1 MSKCRKIIAV
11 IALLLA
17 VILALPLYMGISA
30 GMLMPT
36 VCFDAENL
44 TGEVTNGASGY
55 LYGIAEDGVP
65 SHNMVESLDVSSVSA
80 KTQGGLQH
88 PIGEVGDVAP
98 SLLRTGH
105 CDYIVVYLQD
115 MFSTWYYADADI
127 TEMKKNGTYNW
138 KEFLTK
144 NYFPLVEKSITEMAD
159 TEYADKL
166 VYCIFNECDN
176 GVWFGEWTTDGE
188 NGWHD
193 WNEQGQKNF
202 YEAWKMTYDYVKSL
216 DPDAII
222 GGPGNYEYSSWK
234 TDAFLKFTSENNC
247 TPEVIIYHEL
257 GDRSIYDWE
266 VNVKDLY
273 AIEEKYGIDTDTP
286 IIITEYGRMQDNGNP
301 CTMLKYIV
309 RTENTKVYSNQ
320 AYWLFA
326 DNLCSTCADYNT
338 PNSAWWVYRWY
349 TSMQGQTMKSEIHD
363 ILHADLGKAVKE
375 KRELRYQQFMGLG
388 TITDEKDKIE
398 ILVSGAD
405 YKGRVVAENLAD
417 TALYGKNVEIKID
430 AITYQ
435 GILGKVY
442 EPETVK
448 IYSEKCS
455 KNLSVTLDM
464 DDDTAYRITVTPAEN
479 AQEFKND
486 NLWVRYEAEHGT
498 LLGDAYTYD
507 SAYATTG
514 EEMGMVGG
522 MEKDGDGVEITI
534 NIPEDDKYQFCF
546 IYGKANDGATAADRV
561 NAEAYFSYDGNK
573 ENVMFL
579 SNTIRSEITD
589 TCYNA
594 FHLEKGEH
602 TLKFTHKEGTFVLDS
617 VLVRRVEEREFVYIE
632 KDDDRANSYLAIARD
647 DGYYKL
653 TTSVDGAYNIDGAE
667 VNISNGEAYVYLRRG
682 LNYIGTPENAVIS
695 IFALHED
702 RIGSDWVNAS
712 EKRIIFSASEISISD
727 GAEFIAQDAYGHI
740 EGITS
745 DGGKAEFRIN
755 APEKGTYKLTV
766 VYSNNR
772 ENGVHSYN
780 VDLVEDFITISV
792 NGEKSENLY
801 CRNTYSY
808 DTNTSVTTNIVLAE
822 GENIITFSNDGANK
836 FNDGVTY
843 APNIYS
849 ATIAPVIA

>member
-1 MSKCRKIIAV
+1 MSKCRKIIV
-11 IALLLA
+11 IISLVLA
-17 VILALPLYMGISA
+17 VIIALPLYMGISA

-36 VCFDAENL
+36 VRFDAENL

-115 MFSTWYYADADI
+115 MFSTWYYEDANI

-138 KEFLTK
+138 KTFLTST
-144 NYFPLVEKSITEMAD
+144 YFPLVEQSINEMKD
-159 TEYADKL
+159 SEYADKL

-176 GVWFGEWTTDGE
+176 GVWFGEWVTDGE
-188 NGWHD
+188 NGWND
-193 WNEQGQKNF
+193 FNEQGRKNF
-202 YEAWKMTYDYVKSL
+202 YQAWKMTYDYVKSL
-216 DPDAII
+216 VPDALI
-222 GGPGNYEYSSWK
+222 GGPGNFEYSSWK
-234 TDAFLKFTSENNC
+234 TDEFLKFTSENNC

-266 VNVKDLY
+266 ANVKDLY
-273 AIEEKYGIDTDTP
+273 SIEEKYGISTDTP
-286 IIITEYGRMQDNGNP
+286 IIVTEYGRMQDNGNP

-349 TSMQGQTMKSEIHD
+349 TSMQGQTMASEIKD
-363 ILHADLGKAVKE
+363 ILHSDLGKAVKE

-388 TITDEKDKIE
+388 TITDEKDKLD

-405 YKGRVVAENLAD
+405 YKGRVLVENLEN
-417 TALYGKNVEIKID
+417 TTLYGKNVEIRID
-430 AITYQ
+430 AVTYQ

-448 IYSEKCS
+448 IYSEKCG

-464 DDDTAYRITVTPAEN
+464 DDDTAYRITVTHAGEVD
-479 AQEFKND
+479 EFANN

-498 LLGDAYTYD
+498 LTGDAYTYD

-514 EEMGMVGG
+514 EQSGMVGG
-522 MEKDGDGVEITI
+522 MEKEGDGVEMTI
-534 NIPEDDKYQFCF
+534 NVPDDGKYQLKI
-546 IYGKANDGATAADRV
+546 IYGNSNDGPTSADRT
-561 NAEAYFSYDGNK
+561 FSESVFSIDG
-573 ENVMFL
+573 EETVL
-579 SNTIRSEITD
+579 SFPNTIRSEITSTYD
-589 TCYNA
+589 
-594 FHLEKGEH
+594 LETEFTKGEH
-602 TLKFTHKEGTFVLDS
+602 TLKFSHKKGTIVLDS
-617 VLVRRVEEREFVYIE
+617 VLVRKSEERVSVYFE
-632 KDDDRANSYLAIARD
+632 EDDDRENSYLAVAPD
-647 DGYYKL
+647 DGYFHIF
-653 TTSVDGAYNIDGAE
+653 SSADGAVNIDGAR
-667 VNISNGEAYVYLRRG
+667 VDRLNGDGIVYLRRG
-682 LNYIGTPENAVIS
+682 INYIEMPEKLLHNIFVTDNKAESIILETEDAV
-695 IFALHED
+695 LT
-702 RIGSDWVNAS
+702 
-712 EKRIIFSASEISISD
+712 D
-727 GAEFIAQDAYGHI
+727 GAEIKKNDTL
-740 EGITS
+740 GINYITGIS
-745 DGGKAEFRIN
+745 SESGKAEYKIN
-755 APEKGTYKLTV
+755 VPEKGTYKLTIA
-766 VYSNNR
+766 YSNNR

-792 NGEKSENLY
+792 NSEKSENLY
-801 CRNTYSY
+801 CRNTYSHDSY
-808 DTNTSVTTNIVLAE
+808 TTVTTNITLE
-822 GENIITFSNDGANK
+822 KGENILTFSNDGANK
-836 FNDGVTY
+836 FNNGQTFAPDIATVTVN
-843 APNIYS
+843 A
-849 ATIAPVIA
+849 AKQ

>member
-1 MSKCRKIIAV
+1 MSKCRKVIAISSLVLAIIIA
-11 IALLLA
+11 I
-17 VILALPLYMGISA
+17 PLYMGISA
-30 GMLMPT
+30 GLLMPT
-36 VCFDAENL
+36 VRFDAENL

-115 MFSTWYYADADI
+115 MFSTWYYEDANI
-127 TEMKKNGTYNW
+127 TEMKKNGTYDW
-138 KEFLTK
+138 KKFLTET
-144 NYFPLVEKSITEMAD
+144 YFPLVEQSINEMKTA
-159 TEYADKL
+159 EYADKL

-216 DPDAII
+216 VPDALI
-222 GGPGNYEYSSWK
+222 GGPGYYEYSSWK
-234 TDAFLKFTSENNC
+234 TDEFLKFTTENNC

-266 VNVKDLY
+266 ANVEDLY
-273 AIEEKYGIDTDTP
+273 SIEEKYGISTDTP
-286 IIITEYGRMQDNGNP
+286 VIITEYGRMQDNGNP

-349 TSMQGQTMKSEIHD
+349 TSMQGQTMKSEIKD
-363 ILHADLGKAVKE
+363 ILHSDLGKAVKE

-388 TITDEKDKIE
+388 TITDEKYKLD

-405 YKGRVVAENLAD
+405 YKGRVLVENLEN
-417 TALYGKNVEIKID
+417 TALYGKNVKIKIE
-430 AITYQ
+430 AVTYQ

-448 IYSEKCS
+448 IYSEKCG

-464 DDDTAYRITVTPAEN
+464 NDDTAYRITVTPAEEVD
-479 AQEFKND
+479 EFENN

-498 LLGDAYTYD
+498 LTGDAYTYD

-514 EEMGMVGG
+514 EVNGMVGG
-522 MEKDGDGVEITI
+522 MEKEGDGVEMTITV
-534 NIPEDDKYQFCF
+534 PEDGRYQFRI
-546 IYGKANDGATAADRV
+546 IYGKANDGSTSADRV
-561 NAEAYFSYDGNK
+561 NAEAYFSYDNT
-573 ENVMFL
+573 ENMISL
-579 SNTIRSEITD
+579 DNTIRSEITSTYD
-589 TCYNA
+589 
-594 FHLEKGEH
+594 FGLGLEKGEH
-602 TLKFTHKEGTFVLDS
+602 TLKFAHKKGTFVLDS
-617 VLVRRVEEREFVYIE
+617 VLMRKVEFPESVYTE
-632 KDDDRANSYLAIARD
+632 KDDDRENSYLAVVHK

-653 TTSVDGAYNIDGAE
+653 TVSSDGLFSIDGAE
-667 VNISNGEAYVYLRRG
+667 VSISNGEAFVYLRNG
-682 LNYIGTPENAVIS
+682 LNYIGTPENTVINISADYNITIQPEWIEVSEAVV
-695 IFALHED
+695 F
-702 RIGSDWVNAS
+702 
-712 EKRIIFSASEISISD
+712 D
-727 GAEFIAQDAYGHI
+727 GAEIVPSGFDYIT
-740 EGITS
+740 GIS
-745 DGGKAEFRIN
+745 SEGGKAEYKIN
-755 APEKGTYKLTV
+755 APEKGTYKLTIS
-766 VYSNNR
+766 YSNNR

-792 NGEKSENLY
+792 NGVKSENLY
-801 CRNTYSY
+801 CRNTYSH
-808 DTNTSVTTNIVLAE
+808 DTYTTVTTNIELE
-822 GENIITFSNDGANK
+822 KGENILTFSNDGANK
-836 FNDGVTY
+836 FNDGITY
-843 APNIYS
+843 APDISSILVTS
-849 ATIAPVIA
+849 AMLK

>member
-11 IALLLA
+11 IVIILA
-17 VILALPLYMGISA
+17 VIIALPLYMGISA
-30 GMLMPT
+30 GMFMPT
-36 VCFDAENL
+36 VRFDAENL

-88 PIGEVGDVAP
+88 PIGEVGDAAP

-115 MFSTWYYADADI
+115 MFSTWYYADGDI
-127 TEMKKNGTYNW
+127 TEMKKNGTYDW
-138 KEFLTK
+138 KKFLTET
-144 NYFPLVEKSITEMAD
+144 YFPLVKQSINDMKD

-176 GVWFGEWTTDGE
+176 GVWFGEWATDGE

-193 WNEQGQKNF
+193 WNEQGRKNF
-202 YEAWKMTYDYVKSL
+202 LEAWKMTYEYVKKL
-216 DPDAII
+216 DPDAVI

-234 TDAFLKFTSENNC
+234 TDEFLKFTSENNC

-273 AIEEKYGIDTDTP
+273 SIEEKYGIDTKTP

-349 TSMQGQTMKSEIHD
+349 TSMQGQTMASEIDD
-363 ILHADLGKAVKE
+363 ILHSDLGKAVKE

-388 TITDEKDKIE
+388 TISGEKDKLD

-405 YKGRVVAENLAD
+405 YKGRVLVENLGN
-417 TALYGKNVEIKID
+417 TALYGKDVEIRVE

-442 EPETVK
+442 EPEIVK
-448 IYSEKCS
+448 VYFEKCS
-455 KNLSVTLDM
+455 KNLAVSLDM
-464 DDDTAYRITVTPAEN
+464 DDDTAYRITVTPAEDVY
-479 AQEFKND
+479 EFEND
-486 NLWVRYEAEHGT
+486 NLWARYEAEHGT
-498 LLGDAYTYD
+498 LTGDAYTYD

-522 MEKDGDGVEITI
+522 MEKEGDGVEMKITV
-534 NIPEDDKYQFCF
+534 PEDGKYQFRI
-546 IYGKANDGATAADRV
+546 IYGKSNDGPTSADRV
-561 NAEAYFSYDGNK
+561 NAESIFTLDG
-573 ENVMFL
+573 EDRVLSF
-579 SNTIRSEITD
+579 SNTIRSEITNTYD
-589 TCYNA
+589 
-594 FHLEKGEH
+594 LELGLSKGEH
-602 TLKFTHKEGTFVLDS
+602 TLKFSHKKGTIVLDS
-617 VLVRRVEEREFVYIE
+617 ILVRKAEERVSVYSE
-632 KDDDRANSYLAIARD
+632 EDDDRENAYLAVAPD
-647 DGYYKL
+647 DGYYKIT
-653 TTSVDGAYNIDGAE
+653 TTSYGLFNVDGTE
-667 VNISNGEAYVYLRRG
+667 VNISNGQGFVYLRRG
-682 LNYIGTPENAVIS
+682 LNFIQTPENAMINL
-695 IFALHED
+695 FT
-702 RIGSDWVNAS
+702 SDKKGQPIVLETENAVLL
-712 EKRIIFSASEISISD
+712 D
-727 GAEFIAQDAYGHI
+727 GAEIKTN
-740 EGITS
+740 ETLGINYITGIS
-745 DGGKAEFRIN
+745 SEKGKAEYKIN
-755 APEKGTYKLTV
+755 APGKGKYKLTIT
-766 VYSNNR
+766 YSNNR

-801 CRNTYSY
+801 CRNTYSH
-808 DTNTSVTTNIVLAE
+808 DTYITVTTNIELNE
-822 GENIITFSNDGANK
+822 GENILTFTNDGANK
-836 FNDGVTY
+836 FNGGETFAPDISTVTVNHTT
-843 APNIYS
+843 A
-849 ATIAPVIA
+849 

>member
-1 MSKCRKIIAV
+1 MSKSRKIIV
-11 IALLLA
+11 IISLILA
-17 VILALPLYMGISA
+17 VIVTLPVYMGACA
-30 GMLMPT
+30 GLFMPT
-36 VCFDAENL
+36 VRFDAENL

-98 SLLRTGH
+98 SILRTGH

-115 MFSTWYYADADI
+115 MFSTWYYADGDI
-127 TEMKKNGTYNW
+127 TEMKKNGTYDW
-138 KEFLTK
+138 KVFLTET
-144 NYFPLVEKSITEMAD
+144 YFPLVEQSINEMKDA
-159 TEYADKL
+159 EYADKL

-176 GVWFGEWTTDGE
+176 GVWFGEWATDGE

-193 WNEQGQKNF
+193 WNEQGQQNF

-216 DPDAII
+216 DPEAVI

-234 TDAFLKFTSENNC
+234 TDEFLKFTSENNC

-266 VNVKDLY
+266 VNVKDLKT
-273 AIEEKYGIDTDTP
+273 IEEKYGIDPETP

-349 TSMQGQTMKSEIHD
+349 TSMQGQTMASEIDD
-363 ILHADLGKAVKE
+363 ILHSDLGKAVKE

-388 TITDEKDKIE
+388 TITEEKDKLS

-405 YKGRVVAENLAD
+405 YEGRVVVENLKN
-417 TALYGKNVEIKID
+417 TALYGKTVQIKVE
-430 AITYQ
+430 AVTYQ

-442 EPETVK
+442 EPEEVK
-448 IYSEKCS
+448 IYSEKCG
-455 KNLSVTLDM
+455 KNLSVSLDM
-464 DDDTAYRITVTPAEN
+464 EEDTAYRITVTPAVKTE
-479 AQEFKND
+479 EFTND
-486 NLWVRYEAEHGT
+486 NLFVRSEAEHGT
-498 LLGDAYTYD
+498 LTGDAYTYD

-522 MEKDGDGVEITI
+522 MEKEGDGVEMKI
-534 NIPEDDKYQFCF
+534 NVPEDGKYELRL
-546 IYGKANDGATAADRV
+546 IYGNSNDGTTSADRTFS
-561 NAEAYFSYDGNK
+561 ESYFSIDG
-573 ENVMFL
+573 EEQVL
-579 SNTIRSEITD
+579 SFPNTIRSEITSTYD
-589 TCYNA
+589 
-594 FHLEKGEH
+594 LEAELTKGEH
-602 TLKFTHKEGTFVLDS
+602 TLKFSHKKGTIVLDS
-617 VLVRRVEEREFVYIE
+617 VLVRKAEDRVSVYFEE
-632 KDDDRANSYLAIARD
+632 DDDRKNSYLAVAPY
-647 DGYYKL
+647 DGYFTL
-653 TTSVDGAYNIDGAE
+653 FTSAEGVCNIDGAE
-667 VNISNGEAYVYLRRG
+667 VTVDSDDNKVYLRRG
-682 LNYIGTPENAVIS
+682 INYIQMPEKMLMNILVTAENTDGY
-695 IFALHED
+695 FALPD
-702 RIGSDWVNAS
+702 
-712 EKRIIFSASEISISD
+712 SAVLSD
-727 GAEFIAQDAYGHI
+727 GAEIKINEVLGTKYI
-740 EGITS
+740 SGITS
-745 DGGKAEFRIN
+745 EGGKAEYKIN
-755 APEKGTYKLTV
+755 APEKGTYKLTIS
-766 VYSNNR
+766 YSNNR

-801 CRNTYSY
+801 CRNTYSHDSY
-808 DTNTSVTTNIVLAE
+808 TTVTTNITLDK
-822 GENIITFSNDGANK
+822 GENILTFSNDGENR
-836 FNDGVTY
+836 FNNGVTY
-843 APNIYS
+843 APDIAKITVNE
-849 ATIAPVIA
+849 TILN

>member
-1 MSKCRKIIAV
+1 MSKRRKIISV
-11 IALLLA
+11 IAVVLA
-17 VILALPLYMGISA
+17 VIIALPLYMGISA

-36 VCFDAENL
+36 ITFDAENL

-65 SHNMVESLDVSSVSA
+65 SYNMVESLDVSSVSA

-115 MFSTWYYADADI
+115 MFSTWYYEDANI
-127 TEMKKNGTYNW
+127 TEMKKNGTYDW
-138 KEFLTK
+138 KKFLTE
-144 NYFPLVEKSITEMAD
+144 NYFPLVEQSINEMKD

-176 GVWFGEWTTDGE
+176 GVWFGEWVKDGE

-216 DPDAII
+216 DADALI
-222 GGPGNYEYSSWK
+222 GGPGNYEYSTWK
-234 TDAFLKFTSENNC
+234 TDAFLKFTTENNC

-266 VNVKDLY
+266 ANVKDLY
-273 AIEEKYGIDTDTP
+273 AIETKYGVDTDTP
-286 IIITEYGRMQDNGNP
+286 VIITEYGRMQDNGNP
-301 CTMLKYIV
+301 NTMLKYIV

-363 ILHADLGKAVKE
+363 ILHSDLGKAVKE
-375 KRELRYQQFMGLG
+375 KRPLRYQQFMGLG
-388 TITDEKDKIE
+388 TISDEKDKLE

-405 YKGRVVAENLAD
+405 YKGRISVDNLKD
-417 TALYGKNVEIKID
+417 TALYGKDVEVKIE
-430 AITYQ
+430 AVTYQ

-442 EPETVK
+442 EPEIVK
-448 IYSEKCS
+448 VYSDKCG
-455 KNLSVTLDM
+455 KNLDITLDM
-464 DDDTAYRITVTPAEN
+464 DGDTAYRITVTPSEN
-479 AQEFKND
+479 VTEYEND

-498 LLGDAYTYD
+498 LVGDSYTYD

-514 EEMGMVGG
+514 EEFGMVGG
-522 MEKDGDGVEITI
+522 MEKVGDGVEIKI
-534 NIPEDDKYQFCF
+534 NVPEDGQYQFRF
-546 IYGKANDGATAADRV
+546 IYGKANDGQTADDRV
-561 NAEAYFSYDGNK
+561 TAESSVYIDG
-573 ENVMFL
+573 EEWVIQL
-579 SNTIRSEITD
+579 SNTIRSEITSTYD
-589 TCYNA
+589 CM
-594 FHLEKGEH
+594 LELEEGEH
-602 TLKFTHKEGTFVLDS
+602 TLKFSHRQGTFVLDS
-617 VLVRRVEEREFVYIE
+617 LLMRNAEENTSVYCE
-632 KDDDRANSYLAIARD
+632 KDDDRDNSYLAVAPE

-653 TTSVDGAYNIDGAE
+653 TTSADGTFVIDGAKAD
-667 VNISNGEAYVYLRRG
+667 ITGGEANVYLRRG
-682 LNYIGTPENAVIS
+682 LNYIDTPENAVINIS
-695 IFALHED
+695 T
-702 RIGSDWVNAS
+702 SD
-712 EKRIIFSASEISISD
+712 EKGQPIILEPKDAELSD
-727 GAEFIAQDAYGHI
+727 GAGIKQNEKLGTDYITGI
-740 EGITS
+740 SSEGGT
-745 DGGKAEFRIN
+745 AEYKIN
-755 APEKGTYKLTV
+755 APEKGTYKLTIS
-766 VYSNNR
+766 YSNNR

-792 NGEKSENLY
+792 NGVKSENLY
-801 CRNTYSY
+801 CRNTYSAENF
-808 DTNTSVTTNIVLAE
+808 TTVTTNIDLE
-822 GENIITFSNDGANK
+822 KGENILIFSNDGANS
-836 FNDGVTY
+836 FNNGITY
-843 APNIYS
+843 APDIAEITVNQ
-849 ATIAPVIA
+849 TIR

>member
-11 IALLLA
+11 MSVILA
-17 VILALPLYMGISA
+17 VIIALPLYMGISA

-36 VCFDAENL
+36 VSFDAENL
-44 TGEVTNGASGY
+44 TGNVTNGASGY

-115 MFSTWYYADADI
+115 MFSTWYYADGDI
-127 TEMKKNGTYNW
+127 TEMKKNGTYDW
-138 KEFLTK
+138 KTFLTDT
-144 NYFPLVEKSITEMAD
+144 YFPLVEQSINEMKG
-159 TEYADKL
+159 TEYANKL

-176 GVWFGEWTTDGE
+176 GVWFGEWATDGE

-216 DPDAII
+216 VPDALI

-234 TDAFLKFTSENNC
+234 TDAFLEFTSENNC

-266 VNVKDLY
+266 ANVKDLL
-273 AIEEKYGIDTDTP
+273 ALEVKYGIDTDTP

-301 CTMLKYIV
+301 ATMLKYIT

-363 ILHADLGKAVKE
+363 ILHSDLGKAVKE
-375 KRELRYQQFMGLG
+375 KRQLRYQQFMGLG
-388 TITDEKDKIE
+388 TISDEKDKLE

-405 YKGRVVAENLAD
+405 YKGRVFVENLEN
-417 TALYGKNVEIKID
+417 TSLYGKNVEIKVE
-430 AITYQ
+430 AVTYQ

-442 EPETVK
+442 EPEIVK
-448 IYSEKCS
+448 IYSEKCG
-455 KNLSVTLDM
+455 KNLSVSLDM
-464 DDDTAYRITVTPAEN
+464 DDDTAYRITVTPSSETE
-479 AQEFKND
+479 EFEND
-486 NLWVRYEAEHGT
+486 NLFVRFEAENGT

-514 EEMGMVGG
+514 EVMGMVGG
-522 MEKDGDGVEITI
+522 MEKEGDGVEMKITV
-534 NIPEDDKYQFCF
+534 PEDGKYQLRI
-546 IYGKANDGATAADRV
+546 IYGNSNDGSTSADRT
-561 NAEAYFSYDGNK
+561 FSESVFTLDGE
-573 ENVMFL
+573 ENVF
-579 SNTIRSEITD
+579 SFPNTIRSEITSTYD
-589 TCYNA
+589 FETE
-594 FHLEKGEH
+594 LTKGEH
-602 TLKFTHKEGTFVLDS
+602 TLKFTHKKGTIVLDS
-617 VLVRRVEEREFVYIE
+617 VLVRKAGERVSVYFEE
-632 KDDDRANSYLAIARD
+632 DDDRANTYLAVAPY
-647 DGYYKL
+647 DGYFTL
-653 TTSVDGAYNIDGAE
+653 FSSVDGLCDIDGAE
-667 VNISNGEAYVYLRRG
+667 VTVDSDDNKVYLRRG
-682 LNYIGTPENAVIS
+682 LNYIQMPELMLMN
-695 IFALHED
+695 IFV
-702 RIGSDWVNAS
+702 SD
-712 EKRIIFSASEISISD
+712 EKDNMFSAQPDSAVLSD
-727 GAEFIAQDAYGHI
+727 GAELKINETLGMDYISGI
-740 EGITS
+740 SSEGGS
-745 DGGKAEFRIN
+745 AEYKIN
-755 APEKGTYKLTV
+755 APEKGTYKLTIT
-766 VYSNNR
+766 YSNNS

-801 CRNTYSY
+801 CRNTYSHDSY
-808 DTNTSVTTNIVLAE
+808 TTVTTNVDFEA
-822 GENIITFSNDGANK
+822 GENILTFSNDGENK

-843 APNIYS
+843 APDIAEITVNE
-849 ATIAPVIA
+849 TIRR

>member
-1 MSKCRKIIAV
+1 MSKCKKIIAIISLV
-11 IALLLA
+11 LA
-17 VILALPLYMGISA
+17 VIIALPLYMGISA

-36 VCFDAENL
+36 VRFDAENL

-115 MFSTWYYADADI
+115 MFSTWYYADGDI
-127 TEMKKNGTYNW
+127 TEMKKNGTYDW
-138 KEFLTK
+138 KSFLTDT
-144 NYFPLVEKSITEMAD
+144 YFPLVEQSINEMKG
-159 TEYADKL
+159 TEYEDKL

-176 GVWFGEWTTDGE
+176 GVWFGEWVQGGE
-188 NGWHD
+188 NGWHN

-216 DPDAII
+216 DPDAVI

-234 TDAFLKFTSENNC
+234 TDAFLKFTTENNC
-247 TPEVIIYHEL
+247 TPDVIIYHEL

-266 VNVKDLY
+266 ANYKDLL
-273 AIEEKYGIDTDTP
+273 ALEMKYGVSTDTP
-286 IIITEYGRMQDNGNP
+286 VIITEYGRMQDNGNP
-301 CTMLKYIV
+301 NTMLKYIV

-349 TSMQGQTMKSEIHD
+349 TSMQGQTMKSEIKD
-363 ILHADLGKAVKE
+363 ILHSDLGKAVKE

-388 TITDEKDKIE
+388 TITDEKDKLE
-398 ILVSGAD
+398 MLVSGAD
-405 YKGRVVAENLAD
+405 YKGRVLVENLKD
-417 TALYGKNVEIKID
+417 TALYGKNVEVKIE
-430 AITYQ
+430 AVTYQ

-442 EPETVK
+442 EPEIVK
-448 IYSEKCS
+448 TYSEKCG
-455 KNLSVTLDM
+455 KNLSVTLGM
-464 DDDTAYRITVTPAEN
+464 DENTAYRITVTPCESVN
-479 AQEFKND
+479 EFEND

-514 EEMGMVGG
+514 EELGMVGG
-522 MEKDGDGVEITI
+522 MEKEGDGVEMKITV
-534 NIPEDDKYQFCF
+534 PEDGHYQFRI
-546 IYGKANDGATAADRV
+546 IYGKANDGQTSADRV
-561 NAEAYFSYDGNK
+561 NAEAYFCCDDTRK
-573 ENVMFL
+573 L
-579 SNTIRSEITD
+579 LTLKNTIRSEITD
-589 TCYNA
+589 TYD
-594 FHLEKGEH
+594 LELELTAGEH
-602 TLKFTHKEGTFVLDS
+602 TLKAEHLEGTFVLDS
-617 VLVRRVEEREFVYIE
+617 ILVRRAEERASVYCE
-632 KDDDRANSYLAIARD
+632 RDNDRESSYLAVAAE

-653 TTSVDGAYNIDGAE
+653 TSSADGEFCIDGAD
-667 VNISNGEAYVYLRRG
+667 VNITNGEALVYLRRG
-682 LNYIGTPENAVIS
+682 LNFIDTPENAGINIAYADDTAYSQWLDTAAAV
-695 IFALHED
+695 L
-702 RIGSDWVNAS
+702 
-712 EKRIIFSASEISISD
+712 SD
-727 GAEFIAQDAYGHI
+727 GAEVKINEAADKAFIT
-740 EGITS
+740 GIS
-745 DGGKAEFRIN
+745 SEGGKAEYKIN
-755 APEKGTYKLTV
+755 AQETGTYKLTIS
-766 VYSNNR
+766 YSNNR

-801 CRNTYSY
+801 CRNTYSHDSY
-808 DTNTSVTTNIVLAE
+808 TTVTTNIELQE
-822 GENIITFSNDGANK
+822 GENILTLSNDGENK
-836 FNDGVTY
+836 FNNGVTY
-843 APNIYS
+843 APDIS
-849 ATIAPVIA
+849 VISVNAAIVK

>member
-11 IALLLA
+11 MSVILA
-17 VILALPLYMGISA
+17 VIIALPLYMGISA

-36 VCFDAENL
+36 VSFDAENL
-44 TGEVTNGASGY
+44 TGNVTNGASGY

-115 MFSTWYYADADI
+115 MFSTWYYADGDI
-127 TEMKKNGTYNW
+127 TEMKKNGTYDW
-138 KEFLTK
+138 KTFLTDT
-144 NYFPLVEKSITEMAD
+144 YFPLVEQSINEMKG
-159 TEYADKL
+159 TEYANKL

-176 GVWFGEWTTDGE
+176 GVWFGEWATDGE

-216 DPDAII
+216 VPDALI

-234 TDAFLKFTSENNC
+234 TDAFLEFTSENNC

-266 VNVKDLY
+266 ANVKDLL
-273 AIEEKYGIDTDTP
+273 ALEVKYGIDTDTP

-301 CTMLKYIV
+301 ATMLKYIT

-363 ILHADLGKAVKE
+363 ILHSDLGKAVKE
-375 KRELRYQQFMGLG
+375 KRQLRYQQFMGLG
-388 TITDEKDKIE
+388 TISDEKDKLE

-405 YKGRVVAENLAD
+405 YKGRVFVENLEN
-417 TALYGKNVEIKID
+417 TSLYGKNVEIKVE
-430 AITYQ
+430 AVTYQ

-442 EPETVK
+442 EPEIVK
-448 IYSEKCS
+448 IYSEKCG
-455 KNLSVTLDM
+455 KNLSVSLDM
-464 DDDTAYRITVTPAEN
+464 DDDTAYRITVTPSSETE
-479 AQEFKND
+479 EFEND
-486 NLWVRYEAEHGT
+486 NLFVRFEAENGT

-514 EEMGMVGG
+514 EVMGMVGG
-522 MEKDGDGVEITI
+522 MEKEGDGVEMKITV
-534 NIPEDDKYQFCF
+534 PEDGKYQLRI
-546 IYGKANDGATAADRV
+546 IYGNSNDGSTSADRT
-561 NAEAYFSYDGNK
+561 FSESVFTLDGE
-573 ENVMFL
+573 ENVF
-579 SNTIRSEITD
+579 SFPNTIRSEITSTYD
-589 TCYNA
+589 FETE
-594 FHLEKGEH
+594 LTKGEH
-602 TLKFTHKEGTFVLDS
+602 TLKFTHKKGTIVLDS
-617 VLVRRVEEREFVYIE
+617 VLVRKAGERVSVYFEE
-632 KDDDRANSYLAIARD
+632 DDDRANTYLAVAPY
-647 DGYYKL
+647 DGYFTL
-653 TTSVDGAYNIDGAE
+653 FSSVDGLCDIDGVE
-667 VNISNGEAYVYLRRG
+667 VTVDSDDNKVYLRRG
-682 LNYIGTPENAVIS
+682 LNYIQMPELMLMN
-695 IFALHED
+695 IFV
-702 RIGSDWVNAS
+702 SD
-712 EKRIIFSASEISISD
+712 EKDNMFSAQPDSAVLSD
-727 GAEFIAQDAYGHI
+727 GAELKINETLGMDYISGI
-740 EGITS
+740 SSEGGS
-745 DGGKAEFRIN
+745 AEYKIN
-755 APEKGTYKLTV
+755 APEKGTYKLTIT
-766 VYSNNR
+766 YSNNS

-801 CRNTYSY
+801 CRNTYSHDSY
-808 DTNTSVTTNIVLAE
+808 TTVTTNVDFEA
-822 GENIITFSNDGANK
+822 GENILTFSNDGENK

-843 APNIYS
+843 APDIAEITVNE
-849 ATIAPVIA
+849 TIRR

>member
-1 MSKCRKIIAV
+1 MSKCRKV
-11 IALLLA
+11 IAIITLVLA
-17 VILALPLYMGISA
+17 IIIALPLYMGISA

-36 VCFDAENL
+36 VRFDAENL

-98 SLLRTGH
+98 SLLRSGH

-115 MFSTWYYADADI
+115 MFSTWYYEDANI
-127 TEMKKNGTYNW
+127 TEMKKNGTYDW
-138 KEFLTK
+138 KEFLTSD
-144 NYFPLVEKSITEMAD
+144 YFPLVEQSINEMKTA
-159 TEYADKL
+159 EYADKL

-176 GVWFGEWTTDGE
+176 GVWFGEWATDGE

-216 DPDAII
+216 VPDALV
-222 GGPGNYEYSSWK
+222 GGPGNFEYSSWK
-234 TDAFLKFTSENNC
+234 MDEFLKFTTENDC
-247 TPEVIIYHEL
+247 TPDVIIYHEL

-266 VNVKDLY
+266 ANFKDLL
-273 AIEEKYGIDTDTP
+273 ALEMKYGVDTETP

-349 TSMQGQTMKSEIHD
+349 TSMQGQTMKSEIKD
-363 ILHADLGKAVKE
+363 ILHSDLGKAVKE

-388 TITDEKDKIE
+388 TITDEKDKLD

-405 YKGRVVAENLAD
+405 YKGRVLVENLEN
-417 TALYGKNVEIKID
+417 TELYGKDIEIRVS
-430 AITYQ
+430 AVTYQ

-442 EPETVK
+442 EPEEVK
-448 IYSEKCS
+448 IYSEKCG
-455 KNLSVTLDM
+455 KNLSVLLDM
-464 DDDTAYRITVTPAEN
+464 DDDTAYRITVTSAEEVD
-479 AQEFKND
+479 EFENN

-498 LLGDAYTYD
+498 LTGDAYTYD

-514 EEMGMVGG
+514 EVNGMVGG
-522 MEKDGDGVEITI
+522 MEKEGDGVEMTI
-534 NIPEDDKYQFCF
+534 NVPEDGRYQLRI
-546 IYGKANDGATAADRV
+546 IYGNSNDGPTSADRT
-561 NAEAYFSYDGNK
+561 FSESVFTLDG
-573 ENVMFL
+573 EETVL
-579 SNTIRSEITD
+579 SFPNTIRSEITSTYD
-589 TCYNA
+589 
-594 FHLEKGEH
+594 LETEFVKGEH
-602 TLKFTHKEGTFVLDS
+602 TLKFSHKKGTIVLDS
-617 VLVRRVEEREFVYIE
+617 VLVRKAEDRVSVYCE
-632 KDDDRANSYLAIARD
+632 KDDDRENTYLAVAPD

-653 TTSVDGAYNIDGAE
+653 TSTSDGLFNIDGAE
-667 VNISNGEAYVYLRRG
+667 VNIADGQGFVYLRRG
-682 LNYIGTPENAVIS
+682 LNYIEAPEKAIINL
-695 IFALHED
+695 FT
-702 RIGSDWVNAS
+702 SD
-712 EKRIIFSASEISISD
+712 EKGQSVVFEADDADLSD
-727 GAEFIAQDAYGHI
+727 GVKIKKNDTL
-740 EGITS
+740 GINYITGIS
-745 DGGKAEFRIN
+745 SEGGKAEYKIN
-755 APEKGTYKLTV
+755 APEKGTYKLTIS
-766 VYSNNR
+766 YSNNR

-801 CRNTYSY
+801 CRNTYSHDSY
-808 DTNTSVTTNIVLAE
+808 TTVTTNIDLDK
-822 GENIITFSNDGANK
+822 GENILTFSNDGANK
-836 FNDGVTY
+836 FNNGESF
-843 APNIYS
+843 APD
-849 ATIAPVIA
+849 IAQITVNPTLK

>member
-1 MSKCRKIIAV
+1 
-11 IALLLA
+11 
-17 VILALPLYMGISA
+17 MGACA
-30 GMLMPT
+30 GLFMPT
-36 VCFDAENL
+36 VRFDAENL

-115 MFSTWYYADADI
+115 MFSTWYYADGDI
-127 TEMKKNGTYNW
+127 TEMKKNGTYDW
-138 KEFLTK
+138 KVFLTET
-144 NYFPLVEKSITEMAD
+144 YFPLVEQSINEMKD
-159 TEYADKL
+159 SEYAEKL

-176 GVWFGEWTTDGE
+176 GVWFGEWATDGE

-193 WNEQGQKNF
+193 WNEQGQQNF

-216 DPDAII
+216 DPEAVI

-234 TDAFLKFTSENNC
+234 TDEFLKFTSENNC

-266 VNVKDLY
+266 VNVKDLKT
-273 AIEEKYGIDTDTP
+273 IEEKYGIDTETP

-349 TSMQGQTMKSEIHD
+349 TSMQGQTMASEIDD
-363 ILHADLGKAVKE
+363 ILHSDLGKAVKE

-388 TITDEKDKIE
+388 TITEEKDKLS

-405 YKGRVVAENLAD
+405 YEGRVVVENLKN
-417 TALYGKNVEIKID
+417 TALYGKNVQIKVE
-430 AITYQ
+430 AVTYQ

-442 EPETVK
+442 EPEEVK
-448 IYSEKCS
+448 SYTEKCG
-455 KNLSVTLDM
+455 KNLSVSLDM
-464 DDDTAYRITVTPAEN
+464 DDDTAYRITVTPAVKPE
-479 AQEFKND
+479 EYEND
-486 NLWVRYEAEHGT
+486 NLFVRFEAEHGT
-498 LLGDAYTYD
+498 LTGDAYTYD

-522 MEKDGDGVEITI
+522 MEKEGDGVEMKI
-534 NIPEDDKYQFCF
+534 NVPEDGKYELRL
-546 IYGKANDGATAADRV
+546 IYGNSNDGTTSADRTFS
-561 NAEAYFSYDGNK
+561 ESYFSIDG
-573 ENVMFL
+573 EEQVL
-579 SNTIRSEITD
+579 SFPNTIRSEITSTYD
-589 TCYNA
+589 
-594 FHLEKGEH
+594 LEAELTKGEH
-602 TLKFTHKEGTFVLDS
+602 TLKFSHKKGTIVLDS
-617 VLVRRVEEREFVYIE
+617 VLVRKAGARVGVYLEE
-632 KDDDRANSYLAIARD
+632 DDDRENSYLAVAPY
-647 DGYYKL
+647 DGYFTL
-653 TTSVDGAYNIDGAE
+653 FTSVEGVCNIDGAE
-667 VNISNGEAYVYLRRG
+667 VTVDSDDNKVYLRRG
-682 LNYIGTPENAVIS
+682 INYIQMPEKMLHNLLVTDRKGATVVLETDSAV
-695 IFALHED
+695 L
-702 RIGSDWVNAS
+702 
-712 EKRIIFSASEISISD
+712 SD
-727 GAEFIAQDAYGHI
+727 GAEIKINDTLGINYI
-740 EGITS
+740 TGITS
-745 DGGKAEFRIN
+745 EGGMAEYKIN
-755 APEKGTYKLTV
+755 APEKGTYKLTIS
-766 VYSNNR
+766 YSNNR

-801 CRNTYSY
+801 CRNTYSCDSY
-808 DTNTSVTTNIVLAE
+808 TTVTTNIDLE
-822 GENIITFSNDGANK
+822 KGENILTFSNDGENR

-843 APNIYS
+843 APDIAQITVNE
-849 ATIAPVIA
+849 TILN

>member
-1 MSKCRKIIAV
+1 MSKIRKIIV
-11 IALLLA
+11 IISLVLA
-17 VILALPLYMGISA
+17 VIVALPVYMGACA
-30 GMLMPT
+30 GLFMPT
-36 VCFDAENL
+36 VRFDAENL

-115 MFSTWYYADADI
+115 MFSTWYYADGDI
-127 TEMKKNGTYNW
+127 TEMKKNGTYDW
-138 KEFLTK
+138 KVFLTET
-144 NYFPLVEKSITEMAD
+144 YFPLVEQSINEMKD
-159 TEYADKL
+159 SEYAEKL

-176 GVWFGEWTTDGE
+176 GVWFGEWATDGE

-193 WNEQGQKNF
+193 WNEQGQQNF

-216 DPDAII
+216 DPEAVI

-234 TDAFLKFTSENNC
+234 TDEFLKFTSENNC

-266 VNVKDLY
+266 VNVKDLKT
-273 AIEEKYGIDTDTP
+273 IEEKYGIDTETP

-349 TSMQGQTMKSEIHD
+349 TSMQGQTMASEIDD
-363 ILHADLGKAVKE
+363 ILHSDLGKAVKE

-388 TITDEKDKIE
+388 TITEEKDKLS

-405 YKGRVVAENLAD
+405 YEGRVVVENLKN
-417 TALYGKNVEIKID
+417 TALYGKNVQIKVE
-430 AITYQ
+430 AVTYQ

-442 EPETVK
+442 EPEEVK
-448 IYSEKCS
+448 SYTEKCG
-455 KNLSVTLDM
+455 KNLSVSLDM
-464 DDDTAYRITVTPAEN
+464 DDDTAYRITVTPAVKPE
-479 AQEFKND
+479 EYEND
-486 NLWVRYEAEHGT
+486 NLFVRFEAEHGT
-498 LLGDAYTYD
+498 LTGDAYTYD

-522 MEKDGDGVEITI
+522 MEKEGDGVEMKI
-534 NIPEDDKYQFCF
+534 NVPEDGKYELRL
-546 IYGKANDGATAADRV
+546 IYGNSNDGTTSADRTFS
-561 NAEAYFSYDGNK
+561 ESYFSIDG
-573 ENVMFL
+573 EEQVL
-579 SNTIRSEITD
+579 SFPNTIRSEITSTYD
-589 TCYNA
+589 
-594 FHLEKGEH
+594 LEAELTKGEH
-602 TLKFTHKEGTFVLDS
+602 TLKFSHKKGTIVLDS
-617 VLVRRVEEREFVYIE
+617 VLVRKAGARVGVYLEE
-632 KDDDRANSYLAIARD
+632 DDDRENSYLAVAPY
-647 DGYYKL
+647 DGYFTL
-653 TTSVDGAYNIDGAE
+653 FTSVEGVCNIDGAE
-667 VNISNGEAYVYLRRG
+667 VTVDSDDNKVYLRRG
-682 LNYIGTPENAVIS
+682 INYIQMPEKMLHNLLVTDRKGATVVLETDSAV
-695 IFALHED
+695 L
-702 RIGSDWVNAS
+702 
-712 EKRIIFSASEISISD
+712 SD
-727 GAEFIAQDAYGHI
+727 GAEIKINDTLGINYI
-740 EGITS
+740 TGITS
-745 DGGKAEFRIN
+745 EGGMAEYKIN
-755 APEKGTYKLTV
+755 APEKGTYKLTIS
-766 VYSNNR
+766 YSNNR

-801 CRNTYSY
+801 CRNTYSCDSY
-808 DTNTSVTTNIVLAE
+808 TTVTTNIDLE
-822 GENIITFSNDGANK
+822 KGENILTFSNDGENR

-843 APNIYS
+843 APDIAQITVNE
-849 ATIAPVIA
+849 TILN